1 MNATLTSPEL
11 TRADRCDRC
20 SAAARVRAKL
30 PSGAELLFCQHHANE
45 HEAKL
50 VELSAVL
57 EISDRPAGV
66 LRHDSR
72 PAVLA
77 RSSFVRNPEP
87 VMSEPAVKPSRRH
100 LWRITKRAL
109 SKSWDDSIF
118 SESAQAAFWSA
129 LSLPPLL
136 LGMLGSLAYVAPLF
150 GPDVM
155 SDIEQRLVSMSNKVF
170 SPSVVHEIIE
180 PTIADIDRGARGEV
194 VSLGFLI
201 SLWAGSSAISA
212 FVDSVV
218 EAHDQTPLRH
228 PVRQRL
234 FALGLYMVMLLFV
247 IVTAPLMVRGPRK
260 LAQFIPDGLQ
270 DVLAYG
276 YYPALLTA
284 LIVAVVVLY
293 RVALPEPLPTHRLI
307 IGGALA
313 SVAFVIA
320 TLGLRVYLRYITG
333 TGYTYGALAT
343 PIAFLLFAFFAGF
356 SIMLGAEFN
365 AAIQEEWPA
374 PRTHAHRLRRWLV
387 RRAKE
392 VVDDAPT
399 SPPTAGADR
408 VSSS

>member
-1 MNATLTSPEL
+1 M
-11 TRADRCDRC
+11 
-20 SAAARVRAKL
+20 
-30 PSGAELLFCQHHANE
+30 
-45 HEAKL
+45 
-50 VELSAVL
+50 
-57 EISDRPAGV
+57 SDR
-66 LRHDSR
+66 
-72 PAVLA
+72 
-77 RSSFVRNPEP
+77 
-87 VMSEPAVKPSRRH
+87 AVKPSRH
-100 LWRITKRAL
+100 HIWRITRRAL

-150 GPDVM
+150 GPDTM
-155 SDIEQRLVSMSNKVF
+155 SVIEQRLVSMSNKVF

-234 FALGLYMVMLLFV
+234 FALLLYVVMLLFL

-260 LAQFIPDGLQ
+260 LAQLIPDGLQ

-276 YYPALLTA
+276 YYPALLTG
-284 LIVAVVVLY
+284 LIITVVILY
-293 RVALPEPLPTHRLI
+293 RVALPEPLPSHRLI
-307 IGGALA
+307 FGAALA

-320 TLGLRVYLRYITG
+320 TLGLRIYLWWIAG

-356 SIMLGAEFN
+356 AIMLGAEFN

-374 PRTHAHRLRRWLV
+374 PRTHAHRLRRWLIS
-387 RRAKE
+387 RTKAE
-392 VVDDAPT
+392 GADDTDGLADE
-399 SPPTAGADR
+399 PPHVSADR

>member
-1 MNATLTSPEL
+1 MTDHP
-11 TRADRCDRC
+11 
-20 SAAARVRAKL
+20 VR
-30 PSGAELLFCQHHANE
+30 
-45 HEAKL
+45 
-50 VELSAVL
+50 
-57 EISDRPAGV
+57 
-66 LRHDSR
+66 
-72 PAVLA
+72 
-77 RSSFVRNPEP
+77 
-87 VMSEPAVKPSRRH
+87 PSRH
-100 LWRITKRAL
+100 HIWRITRRAL

-150 GPDVM
+150 GPDTM
-155 SDIEQRLVSMSNKVF
+155 SVIEHYLVSMSNKIF
-170 SPSVVHEIIE
+170 SQSVVHEIIE

-234 FALGLYMVMLLFV
+234 FALGLYVVMLLFV

-260 LAQFIPDGLQ
+260 LAEFIPNGLQ

-276 YYPALLTA
+276 YYPALLA
-284 LIVAVVVLY
+284 GLIVTVVVLY
-293 RVALPEPLPTHRLI
+293 RVALPDPIPSHRLI
-307 IGGALA
+307 FGAALA

-320 TLGLRVYLRYITG
+320 TLGLRIYLRYITG

-374 PRTHAHRLRRWLV
+374 PRTHAHRMRRWLV
-387 RRAKE
+387 KRAKE
-392 VVDDAPT
+392 VVEDASEATDDDT
-399 SPPTAGADR
+399 PPVHTDR
-408 VSSS
+408 VKSS